1 MKKYSFLYLVK
12 SDLYRQ
18 NGKVSLLL
26 FLKDILFRKGFKF
39 VFWMRAAKHFDSFP
53 LIRYIPKIIYSYYK
67 RVYVSDINY
76 RADIG
81 LGFSIY
87 HVFCTSFGSSVK
99 IGNNVTIVHGV
110 TIAGKNGKFPEIK
123 DNVYIGSGA
132 CILGGVVIGN
142 NAIIGANATVTK
154 DVPDNAVVVGNPAR
168 IVSYN
173 GSSSALVNV
182 WKEDN

>member
-1 MKKYSFLYLVK
+1 MKKYSFIYLIK

-18 NGKVSLLL
+18 NGKVSFLL

-39 VFWMRAAKHFDSFP
+39 VFWMRAAKYFDTTP
-53 LIRYIPKIIYSYYK
+53 VLKYITKLMFIYYK
-67 RVYVSDINY
+67 RAYTSDANY
-76 RADIG
+76 RTDIG
-81 LGFSIY
+81 PGFSMY
-87 HVFCTSFGSSVK
+87 HVFATAWDKEVK
-99 IGNNVTIVHGV
+99 IGSNVTILHSV
-110 TIAGKNGKFPEIK
+110 TLGRKNNKFPVVLN
-123 DNVYIGSGA
+123 NVYIGPGA
-132 CILGGVVIGN
+132 CILGDVVIGN